1 MYCPECGTDAAE
13 ANFCAECGND
23 LTSLGGGAQRAG
35 ICPECGSDAG
45 KAKFCPE
52 CGHQM
57 PKPMRQARGQGQ
69 AARAQR
75 PRAARRAAERQAPQ
89 APSKKQS
96 KTPVALI
103 WGGFAVVAIIVVII
117 VAVSGGGGGGQPAAG
132 SEAVSVDTSG
142 SYSELVSRG
151 NDLYDTGIEAFNKN
165 DSTTGEENF
174 RAAAAVYKAAWAKQ
188 PGDPNVGTDMA
199 VSLFYS
205 RHHDEAIQ
213 QIAAVLKGT
222 PDFQPAHLNKG
233 IFLKTEAQ
241 ESKDSGKAEKA
252 AKFLAQAKLAFQEAV
267 SIDAK
272 SESGQRAAELLK
284 SL

>member
-13 ANFCAECGND
+13 ANFCPECGND

-35 ICPECGSDAG
+35 TCPECGSDAG

-57 PKPMRQARGQGQ
+57 PKPQRQAGGQNR
-69 AARAQR
+69 APRAQR
-75 PRAARRAAERQAPQ
+75 PRAARRAAARQAPQ

-117 VAVSGGGGGGQPAAG
+117 VAVSGGGGGTGQPAAG

-151 NDLYDTGIEAFNKN
+151 NDLYDKGIEAFNKN
-165 DSTTGEENF
+165 DSTAGEENF

-213 QIAAVLKGT
+213 QIATVLKGT

-233 IFLKTEAQ
+233 IFLQDRGAGVQGLGQGREGGQVPRAGEARLPGGRQ
-241 ESKDSGKAEKA
+241 HRRE
-252 AKFLAQAKLAFQEAV
+252 V
-267 SIDAK
+267 
-272 SESGQRAAELLK
+272 
-284 SL
+284 